1 MKKILATLICAAILF
16 SNTGP
21 VLASDLDAVLK
32 GIRQRYGN
40 AIDLKADFKQ
50 ETFVKT
56 LGRKQVKQGTVMF
69 KQPDKMRWDYSMPDK
84 QRLLT
89 DGFTLWVYQPDEKVV
104 YMRKLDAINS
114 AKVPMQIL
122 AGKIDIIIGTHRL
135 VQKDV
140 QFKDLG
146 MVIIDEEQRFGVTHK
161 ERLKQLRKEVDVLTL
176 TATPIPRT
184 LHLSLV
190 GVRDMST
197 IDTPP
202 EERLP
207 IKSLLSEFDDGL
219 VRQAILREL
228 ERGGR
233 STLCTTV

>member
-1 MKKILATLICAAILF
+1 MKKILAALICAAILF
-16 SNTGP
+16 SFAGP

-32 GIRQRYGN
+32 GIRQRYGT

-89 DGFTLWVYQPDEKVV
+89 DGFTLWVYQPEEKVV

-122 AGKIDIIIGTHRL
+122 AGKIDIGT
-135 VQKDV
+135 
-140 QFKDLG
+140 QFKASLKEKEGKTFKLELLPRVAGSGYEKAVLYIEEGDYNISRIDIVDLYG
-146 MVIIDEEQRFGVTHK
+146 NITTLLLTNIKFNNK
-161 ERLKQLRKEVDVLTL
+161 LKNSIFVYS
-176 TATPIPRT
+176 PIP
-184 LHLSLV
+184 
-190 GVRDMST
+190 GVRVES
-197 IDTPP
+197 PP
-202 EERLP
+202 V
-207 IKSLLSEFDDGL
+207 IEFD
-219 VRQAILREL
+219 
-228 ERGGR
+228 
-233 STLCTTV
+233 